1 MQCLARIKSCLNY
14 DCIGRHT
21 RVTREE
27 LKHGLRNNKRK
38 NTTQF
43 PYGIASII
51 TLHTVTFFLPRHK
64 STTGIKKSIV
74 TNWAN
79 V

>member
-14 DCIGRHT
+14 DGIGRHT

-38 NTTQF
+38 KNNA
-43 PYGIASII
+43 IASFI